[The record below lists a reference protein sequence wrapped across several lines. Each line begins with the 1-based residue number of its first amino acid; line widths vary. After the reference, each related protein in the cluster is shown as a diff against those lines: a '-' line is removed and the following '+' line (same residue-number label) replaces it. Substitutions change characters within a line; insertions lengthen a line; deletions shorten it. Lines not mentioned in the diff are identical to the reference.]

1 MVQRQP
7 ANSRRANLASYK
19 AKKLMSHTMAAAGG
33 EFAAFAPA
41 TAENVHAEKKTNALG
56 RVFMLVGVAIA
67 VFLVFTAYTV
77 TKEIQGRAQLAAI
90 KDLYFPV
97 LQRLDADIV
106 RIDKMEELYIQVVV
120 AGDRDLIDKAADLA
134 KQTDTAL
141 AQIDLLYHGRGQD
154 IAHLRAGLNRYQVL
168 ATKASNAF
176 LNQTDGDM
184 AAAATDMNKALADLR
199 ADITT
204 FRKTAYE
211 EFVATLAGSQRDA
224 EVRLLM
230 GLALGVMNLGFM
242 AVLVH
247 FIRKNVSMM
256 AVIAEQN
263 TTLELRV
270 AERTAQ
276 LSQKTSDINAMLQ
289 NMKLGVSTVIPGNRI
304 HPEYSNYLRTIFCI
318 DDLSNKDLVES
329 FFGKSDVGIDAR
341 DQVTAA
347 LAAILGEDPMMFDF
361 NAHLLVREMRLDIGD
376 GTHKI
381 LQMDWSPILNE
392 AGAVDK
398 VLLITQD
405 VTELR
410 ALEQASAQQKEE
422 LEIIGRIIRISV
434 GKFNEFV
441 ESATG
446 FITAN
451 RRLIGDT
458 SARDAEVIT
467 ALFRNMHTIKGNA
480 RTFEFTHI
488 TDAAHR
494 AEQTYDQL
502 RKDDSAAWDPQAMLA
517 ELAVVEAAVGRYVS
531 VNENKLGRKGRAS
544 DLLSTRGSFVANEQ
558 LAQLRS
564 MAAALIAAQPGCD
577 LGPLHRAINGLGLVP
592 LERLVSGAVDSLS
605 SLANELEKPAPTLD
619 MASGDLAVNSQFAEA
634 LKSSLMHIL
643 RNSLDHGI
651 EAPAERRLANK
662 PARGTVRLNCIR
674 RGEKLE
680 LHVSDDGRGL
690 ALHKLYETGRAAGLF
705 NTNDHPS
712 AREVAEIIF
721 RSGLSTA
728 SQVTQVS
735 GRGVGMEAVRTFL
748 AEQGAKIHI
757 DLAES
762 GKELGF
768 TPFTFVIEVPPT
780 ALSHAA

>member
-1 MVQRQP
+1 
-7 ANSRRANLASYK
+7 
-19 AKKLMSHTMAAAGG
+19 MSHTMTAAGG

-41 TAENVHAEKKTNALG
+41 AARKAHVPKKTHAMR
-56 RVFMLVGVAIA
+56 RVFMLVGVAIV
-67 VFLVFTAYTV
+67 VFLAFTAYTV

-134 KQTDTAL
+134 KQTDDAL
-141 AQIDLLYHGRGQD
+141 QQIDRLYHGRSQD
-154 IAHLRAGLNRYQVL
+154 IARLRAGLSRYQAL
-168 ATKASNAF
+168 AAKASTAF

-184 AAAATDMNKALADLR
+184 AASAADMNKALAELR
-199 ADITT
+199 SDITG
-204 FRKTAYE
+204 FRKSAYE

-230 GLALGVMNLGFM
+230 GLALGIMNLGFM

-247 FIRKNVSMM
+247 FIRKNMSMM
-256 AVIAEQN
+256 EVIAEQN

-361 NAHLLVREMRLDIGD
+361 NSHLLVREMRLESGD
-376 GTHKI
+376 GTYKT

-392 AGAVDK
+392 AGVVDK

-422 LEIIGRIIRISV
+422 LEIIGKIIRISV
-434 GKFNEFV
+434 GKFNDFI
-441 ESATG
+441 ESAAG
-446 FITAN
+446 FISAN
-451 RRLIGDT
+451 RRLISD
-458 SARDAEVIT
+458 SAARDDQVIA
-467 ALFRNMHTIKGNA
+467 ALFRNMHTLKGNA
-480 RTFEFTHI
+480 RTFEFTQI

-502 RKDDSAAWDPQAMLA
+502 RKDASVAWHSQTLLA
-517 ELAVVEAAVGRYVS
+517 ELAVVEAAVNRYVGI
-531 VNENKLGRKGRAS
+531 NENKLGRKGRAS
-544 DLLSTRGSFVANEQ
+544 DLLTTRGSFVANEQ

-564 MAAALIAAQPGCD
+564 MAAALVAAQPGCD
-577 LGPLHRAINGLGLVP
+577 LGQLRQAINGLGLIPVA
-592 LERLVSGAVDSLS
+592 RLASGAVDSLS
-605 SLANELEKPAPTLD
+605 SLATELEKPTPALE
-619 MASGDLAVNSQFAEA
+619 MSSGDLAVNGPFAEA

-651 EAPAERRLANK
+651 EPPAERRLTNK
-662 PARGTVRLNCIR
+662 PERGTVRLNCIQH
-674 RGEKLE
+674 GEKLE

-690 ALHKLYETGRAAGLF
+690 ALHKLYETGLAAGIF
-705 NTNDHPS
+705 NTTERPS
-712 AREVAEIIF
+712 AQQVAEIIF

-728 SQVTQVS
+728 SRVTQVS

-748 AEQGAKIHI
+748 EEQGAKIHV
-757 DLAES
+757 DLEKS
-762 GKELGF
+762 GQELGF

>member
-1 MVQRQP
+1 MFHSFKQGA
-7 ANSRRANLASYK
+7 ANNP
-19 AKKLMSHTMAAAGG
+19 MSHTITATPGD
-33 EFAAFAPA
+33 FVAFAP
-41 TAENVHAEKKTNALG
+41 TTSAEKRATRKPDALA
-56 RVFMLVGVAIA
+56 RVFLLVGVAIA
-67 VFLVFTAYTV
+67 VFLAFTAYTV

-90 KDLYFPV
+90 KDIYFPV
-97 LQRLDADIV
+97 LQRIDADIV

-120 AGDRDLIDKAADLA
+120 AGDRDLIDKAAGLA
-134 KQTDTAL
+134 AQADQAL
-141 AQIDLLYHGRGQD
+141 TQIDQVYRGRSQD
-154 IAHLRAGLNRYQVL
+154 VARLRAGLNRYQVT
-168 ATKASNAF
+168 AAKASNAF
-176 LNQTDGDM
+176 LSQADADM
-184 AAAATDMNKALADLR
+184 AASAADMNKALEALR
-199 ADITT
+199 ADLAS
-204 FRKTAYE
+204 FRKSAYD
-211 EFVATLAGSQRDA
+211 EFVDTLAGSQRDA
-224 EVRLLM
+224 EIRLLM
-230 GLALGVMNLGFM
+230 GLALGIMNLGFM

-329 FFGKSDVGIDAR
+329 FFSKSDVGVDAR

-361 NAHLLVREMRLDIGD
+361 NSHLLVREMRLDLGD

-392 AGAVDK
+392 TGMVDK

-405 VTELR
+405 VTQLR

-422 LEIIGRIIRISV
+422 LEIIGKIIRVPV
-434 GKFNEFV
+434 GKFNELV
-441 ESATG
+441 ESASG

-451 RRLIGDT
+451 RRLINDT
-458 SARDAEVIT
+458 AARDSEVIA

-480 RTFEFTHI
+480 RTFELTQI

-494 AEQTYDQL
+494 AEHSYDQL
-502 RKDDSAAWDPQAMLA
+502 RKDPSSAWDPQVLLA
-517 ELAVVEAAVGRYVS
+517 ELAAVEAAVGRYVS
-531 VNENKLGRKGRAS
+531 LNEDKLGRKGRAS
-544 DLLSTRGSFVANEQ
+544 DLLTTRGSFVANEQ

-564 MAAALIAAQPGCD
+564 MLAAAIAARPGSD
-577 LGPLHRAINGLGLVP
+577 LEPLRQAIDSLGLIP
-592 LERLVSGAVDSLS
+592 LKRLVSGAVDSLS
-605 SLANELEKPAPTLD
+605 SLAAELAKPTPVLD
-619 MASGDLAVNSQFAEA
+619 MGNDDLAVNARFAEA
-634 LKSSLMHIL
+634 LKSSLVHLL

-651 EAPAERRLANK
+651 ETPLERRLANK
-662 PARGTVRLNCIR
+662 PERGAVRLNCVK
-674 RGEKLE
+674 RGDQLE
-680 LHVSDDGRGL
+680 LHISDDGRGL
-690 ALHKLYETGRAAGLF
+690 ALHKLYENGVTHGLF
-705 NTNDHPS
+705 KAGERPS
-712 AREVAEIIF
+712 PQQIAAIIF

-728 SQVTQVS
+728 SAVTQVS

-748 AEQGAKIHI
+748 GEQGAKIRI
-757 DLAES
+757 DLQEP
-762 GKELGF
+762 GQELGF
-768 TPFTFVIEVPPT
+768 APFEFVIEVPPT
-780 ALSHAA
+780 ALTHAA

>member
-1 MVQRQP
+1 
-7 ANSRRANLASYK
+7 
-19 AKKLMSHTMAAAGG
+19 MSHTMAAAGG
-33 EFAAFAPA
+33 DFAAHASA
-41 TAENVHAEKKTNALG
+41 AAEKVLVPKKDNAMR

-67 VFLVFTAYTV
+67 VFLAFTAYTV

-106 RIDKMEELYIQVVV
+106 RIDKMEEIYIQVVV
-120 AGDRDLIDKAADLA
+120 AGDRDLITKAADLST
-134 KQTDTAL
+134 QTDTAL
-141 AQIDLLYHGRGQD
+141 AQIDSLYPGKAQD
-154 IAHLRAGLNRYQVL
+154 IARLRAGLKRYQVL

-184 AAAATDMNKALADLR
+184 AAMAADMNQALAELR
-199 ADITT
+199 ANLAN
-204 FRKTAYE
+204 FRKSAYD
-211 EFVATLAGSQRDA
+211 EFVTTLAGSQHDA

-242 AVLVH
+242 AVLVY
-247 FIRKNVSMM
+247 FIRNNMSMM

-263 TTLELRV
+263 RTLEARV

-318 DDLSNKDLVES
+318 DDFANKDLIES
-329 FFGKSDVGIDAR
+329 FFSKSDVGVDAK

-361 NAHLLVREMRLDIGD
+361 NSHLLVREMRFDSGD
-376 GTHKI
+376 GAQKI
-381 LQMDWSPILNE
+381 LQMDWSPILNDK
-392 AGAVDK
+392 GMVDK

-410 ALEQASAQQKEE
+410 ALEQASAKQKQE
-422 LEIIGRIIRISV
+422 LEIIGKIIRISV

-446 FITAN
+446 FLSAN

-458 SARDAEVIT
+458 AARDPEVIA

-480 RTFEFTHI
+480 RTFEFSQI
-488 TDAAHR
+488 TDVAHR
-494 AEQTYDQL
+494 AEQTYDTL
-502 RKDDSAAWDPQAMLA
+502 RKDAAAAWDPQVMLS
-517 ELAVVEAAVGRYVS
+517 ELAAVETALSRYVNI
-531 VNENKLGRKGRAS
+531 NENKLGRTGRAS
-544 DLLSTRGSFVANEQ
+544 DLLTTRGSFVANEQ
-558 LAQLRS
+558 LEHLRS
-564 MAAALIAAQPGCD
+564 MVAALSAARPGYD
-577 LGPLHRAINGLGLVP
+577 LGRLRQAIDGLGLIP
-592 LERLVSGAVDSLS
+592 LQRLVTGAVDSLS
-605 SLANELEKPAPTLD
+605 SLAVELEKPAPALD
-619 MASGDLAVNSQFAEA
+619 MTSDDLAVNGHFAEA
-634 LKSSLMHIL
+634 LKSSLVHLL

-651 EAPAERRLANK
+651 EAPGERRLANK
-662 PARGTVRLNCIR
+662 PERGTVRVDCVR
-674 RGEKLE
+674 RDERLE

-690 ALHKLYETGRAAGLF
+690 ALHKLYESGLAAGIF
-705 NTNDHPS
+705 DTSARPS
-712 AREVAEIIF
+712 AQEVAEIIF

-748 AEQGAKIHI
+748 GEQGARIRVALDGASEK
-757 DLAES
+757 LT
-762 GKELGF
+762 F
-768 TPFTFVIEVPPT
+768 TPFKFVIEVPPS
-780 ALSHAA
+780 ACSHAA